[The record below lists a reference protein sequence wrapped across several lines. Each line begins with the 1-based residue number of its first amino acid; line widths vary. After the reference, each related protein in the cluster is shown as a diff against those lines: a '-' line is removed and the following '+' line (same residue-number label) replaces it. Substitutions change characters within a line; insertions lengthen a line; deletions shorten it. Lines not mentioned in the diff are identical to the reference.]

1 MAYAKTQKGAIER
14 VKKKRYI
21 RKCGLSVKSNIT
33 NKKLNKIY
41 NSLMGK
47 C

>member
-1 MAYAKTQKGAIER
+1 MAHARTQKGAIER
-14 VKKKRYI
+14 VRKKHYI

-41 NSLMGK
+41 KSLKGK